1 DWWCIRQ
8 NAEPAQRI
16 DPLVSADRARRHALA
31 AYAVKAVAAGDEIA
45 GDLVGLAVGAIAHTR
60 RIAGN
65 IVHAHALRRID
76 SRSARGGTSVHEIFG
91 DFGLAVDHDGLA
103 GQLFERQPMT
113 RPVDADL
120 HALMDETIG
129 MHARADTGFIQQIH
143 RDLFDNAG
151 AHAAE
156 YVVGGLSLQDDIVD
170 ASTLQELAEEQPG
183 RTGADNDDLGSHFRQ
198 NTTRL
203 GAAGLIVLSP
213 PLDEQVFAQLIREQ
227 LFPDLDCPSGG
238 LSR

>member
-1 DWWCIRQ
+1 
-8 NAEPAQRI
+8 
-16 DPLVSADRARRHALA
+16 
-31 AYAVKAVAAGDEIA
+31 
-45 GDLVGLAVGAIAHTR
+45 
-60 RIAGN
+60 
-65 IVHAHALRRID
+65 
-76 SRSARGGTSVHEIFG
+76 
-91 DFGLAVDHDGLA
+91 
-103 GQLFERQPMT
+103 MT

-129 MHARADTGFIQQIH
+129 MHAPADTGFIQQIH

-156 YVVGGLSLQDDIVD
+156 YVVGGLPLQDDIVD

-183 RTGADNDDLGSHFRQ
+183 RTGADNDDLSSHFRQ

-213 PLDEQVFAQLIREQ
+213 PLDEQVSAQLIREQ

-238 LSR
+238 LSRQQIQPRKKLPNPRGVPCASFISPAPLSCSPCILLLSTARPPRAAMPPAKRAPPMRCGFAPTSFPTWPG